1 MLQELVSRL
10 ARRDSVRPEAEVQ
23 SDLRQF
29 LLAAP
34 FELDEGNIEIAAL
47 EAPAGGGRR
56 IDIEVGS
63 TVIEVKRDLRRGR
76 VREDA
81 IEQLAAYVA
90 HRTHESG
97 RRYVGVLTDGAEW
110 LCYNLVADSLQLV
123 SSLEIDNNPDSVSK
137 LVFWLEG
144 VLATATGITP
154 NAREIEARLGAASTA
169 YAIDRATLAALY
181 AQNRE
186 LPTIKV
192 KRELWSRLLTSALG
206 SQFTDTDDLFIEH
219 TLLVNTAEIIAH
231 AVLGLPVAELG
242 AASLLSGEKFAESG
256 VHGVVEADFFD
267 WVIEVETGEH
277 FVKTL
282 ARRLMRFDWSAVR
295 EDVLKV
301 LYESV
306 IGPDTRKELGE
317 YYTPD
322 WLARAIVE
330 EVYTA
335 PLSTRALDPA
345 CGSGTFLFHCATEY
359 LNTANASGL
368 PLAATLDGLTQHVI
382 GMDLHPVAV
391 TFARVTYLLA
401 IGRDRL
407 TAPDRGEIYI
417 PVYLGDSLQWH
428 EQNLNL
434 WSHDALVIQA
444 DDGRELFGSE
454 LRFPDRL
461 LADAREFDRLVE
473 ELARRAASSTS
484 GRPPPSLASLL
495 TRFGIRPEEQATIEA
510 TFATMHRLHH
520 EGRNHIWGYYVRN
533 MARPMWL
540 AREANRVDLLIGNP
554 PWLAYRHM
562 PEEMQATFKTMSER
576 RNLWAGRELATHQ
589 DLSALFV
596 ARAVELYLR
605 VGGRVAMVLPNAAVD
620 REQYSGFRGGNYSDP
635 VGAVSLAFDGSWDL
649 RRIRPHFFPRGASV
663 VFALRTKEP
672 VPLGDETVVWSGKL
686 TSPNMEWNQAQALLD
701 QVPGVIRRV
710 GKSAKSAF
718 GARFGQGATFAPRL
732 LFLVNERPAG
742 PLGLPAGRLAVTSSR
757 SNYEDKRYK
766 DLPSVDGVVE
776 SEFVRP
782 IFSGESLLP
791 YRVVDPLR
799 AVIPCSSTGI
809 LSPREIELHSGLKSW
824 WDQAERVWEAH
835 RTSDRL
841 TLMDQLDY
849 QSKMSR
855 QLPIAPFRVIYNA
868 SGMHLSAAKVRNPR
882 AIMSKSLYWAA
893 FQEEAEADFLCAIL
907 NSSVT
912 TDMVRP
918 YMSYGKDERHID
930 KHIWQL
936 PIPNFDPLDPA
947 HQEIA
952 ALGREVSQLMQ
963 EQPVDAS
970 VHFPAARRQFR
981 RLIEES
987 SAGVRISELTYELL
1001 S

>member
-10 ARRDSVRPEAEVQ
+10 ARRDHARPEAEVQ

-34 FELDEGNIEIAAL
+34 FQLDEGNIEIAAL
-47 EAPAGGGRR
+47 ETPAGGGRR

-90 HRTHESG
+90 HRARESG

-110 LCYNLVADSLQLV
+110 LCFNLVDGALQQVSALDIDS
-123 SSLEIDNNPDSVSK
+123 SAESVGK

-154 NAREIEARLGAASTA
+154 NAREIEARLGATSTA

-181 AQNRE
+181 MQNRD

-206 SQFTDTDDLFIEH
+206 SQFTDDDDLFIEH

-231 AVLGLPVAELG
+231 AVLGLPVADLG

-267 WVIEVETGEH
+267 WVIEVNTGEH
-277 FVKTL
+277 FIKTL
-282 ARRLMRFDWSAVR
+282 ARRLLRFDWSAVR

-306 IGPDTRKELGE
+306 IGTDTRKELGE

-330 EVYTA
+330 EAYTE
-335 PLSTRALDPA
+335 PLSTRALDPS
-345 CGSGTFLFHCATEY
+345 CGSGTFLFHCASAY
-359 LNTANASGL
+359 LAKAQQAGM

-401 IGRDRL
+401 IGRERL
-407 TAPDRGEIYI
+407 TAADRGEIHI
-417 PVYLGDSLQWH
+417 PVYLGDSLQWR

-444 DDGRELFGSE
+444 EDGRELFGSE

-473 ELARRAASSTS
+473 ELARRASSS
-484 GRPPPSLASLL
+484 QAGRPPPSLTSLFA
-495 TRFGIRPEEQATIEA
+495 RFGIRPEEQEIIEA

-520 EGRNHIWGYYVRN
+520 QGRDHIWGYYVRN

-562 PEEMQATFKTMSER
+562 PEETQATFKTMSER

-596 ARAVELYLR
+596 VGRLSSICGSAAGSRWCFPTPRSIASSMQGFAMATILIRSGRSAWGLTVLGTFAAFGLISSPAVP
-605 VGGRVAMVLPNAAVD
+605 AS
-620 REQYSGFRGGNYSDP
+620 YSRGGP
-635 VGAVSLAFDGSWDL
+635 
-649 RRIRPHFFPRGASV
+649 RIRCSSGTKRSSGAGSSRV
-663 VFALRTKEP
+663 RTWNGLRPACCWSKRQARSGGSENRRSRN
-672 VPLGDETVVWSGKL
+672 LGHVLGR
-686 TSPNMEWNQAQALLD
+686 A
-701 QVPGVIRRV
+701 
-710 GKSAKSAF
+710 
-718 GARFGQGATFAPRL
+718 RL
-732 LFLVNERPAG
+732 LHR
-742 PLGLPAGRLAVTSSR
+742 
-757 SNYEDKRYK
+757 DC
-766 DLPSVDGVVE
+766 
-776 SEFVRP
+776 
-782 IFSGESLLP
+782 
-791 YRVVDPLR
+791 
-799 AVIPCSSTGI
+799 CS
-809 LSPREIELHSGLKSW
+809 W
-824 WDQAERVWEAH
+824 
-835 RTSDRL
+835 
-841 TLMDQLDY
+841 
-849 QSKMSR
+849 
-855 QLPIAPFRVIYNA
+855 
-868 SGMHLSAAKVRNPR
+868 
-882 AIMSKSLYWAA
+882 
-893 FQEEAEADFLCAIL
+893 
-907 NSSVT
+907 
-912 TDMVRP
+912 
-918 YMSYGKDERHID
+918 
-930 KHIWQL
+930 
-936 PIPNFDPLDPA
+936 
-947 HQEIA
+947 
-952 ALGREVSQLMQ
+952 
-963 EQPVDAS
+963 
-970 VHFPAARRQFR
+970 
-981 RLIEES
+981 
-987 SAGVRISELTYELL
+987 
-1001 S
+1001 

>member
-1 MLQELVSRL
+1 VLQELVSRL
-10 ARRDSVRPEAEVQ
+10 ARRDQARPEAEVQ

-34 FELDEGNIEIAAL
+34 FQLDEGNIEIAAL

-90 HRTHESG
+90 HRARESG

-110 LCYNLVADSLQLV
+110 LCFNLVDGALQQVSALDIDS
-123 SSLEIDNNPDSVSK
+123 SAESVGK

-154 NAREIEARLGAASTA
+154 NAREIEARLGATSTA

-181 AQNRE
+181 MQNRD

-206 SQFTDTDDLFIEH
+206 SQFTDDDDLFIEH

-231 AVLGLPVAELG
+231 AVLGLPVADLG

-267 WVIEVETGEH
+267 WVIEVDTGEH
-277 FVKTL
+277 FIKTL
-282 ARRLMRFDWSAVR
+282 ARRLLRFDWSAVR

-306 IGPDTRKELGE
+306 IGTDTRKELGE

-330 EVYTA
+330 EAYPE
-335 PLSTRALDPA
+335 PLSTRALDPS
-345 CGSGTFLFHCATEY
+345 CGSGTFLFHCASEY
-359 LNTANASGL
+359 LDKAQQAGM

-401 IGRDRL
+401 IGRERL
-407 TAPDRGEIYI
+407 TAADRGEIHI
-417 PVYLGDSLQWH
+417 PVYLGDSLQWR

-444 DDGRELFGSE
+444 EDGRELFGSE

-473 ELARRAASSTS
+473 ELARRASSS
-484 GRPPPSLASLL
+484 QAGRPPPSLTTLFA
-495 TRFGIRPEEQATIEA
+495 RFGIRPEEQETIEA

-520 EGRNHIWGYYVRN
+520 QGRDHIWGYYVRN

-596 ARAVELYLR
+596 VRAVELYLR
-605 VGGRVAMVLPNAAVD
+605 IGGRVAMVLPNAAVD
-620 REQYSGFRGGNYSDP
+620 REQYAGFRQGNYSDP
-635 VGAVSLAFDGSWDL
+635 VGAVSLRFDGSWDL

-663 VFALRTKEP
+663 VFARRTKDP
-672 VPLGDETVVWSGKL
+672 VQLGDETLAWSGKL
-686 TSPNMEWNQAQALLD
+686 TSPNMEWSQARLLLEQA
-701 QVPGVIRRV
+701 PGEIRRV
-710 GKSAKSAF
+710 GKSAKSEF
-718 GARFGQGATFAPRL
+718 GTRFGQGATFAPRL

-766 DLPSVDGVVE
+766 DLPSVNGVVE

-782 IFSGESLLP
+782 VYSGESLLP

-799 AVIPCSSTGI
+799 AVIPCSSTALI
-809 LSPREIELHSGLKSW
+809 SPREIELYPGLKAW

-841 TLMDQLDY
+841 TLMDQLNY
-849 QSKMSR
+849 QNKLSR
-855 QLPIAPFRVIYNA
+855 QLPVAPFRVVYNA

-893 FQEEAEADFLCAIL
+893 FHEEDEADFLCAIL
-907 NSSVT
+907 NSAVT
-912 TDMVRP
+912 TEMVRP

-936 PIPNFDPLDPA
+936 PIPSYDA
-947 HQEIA
+947 RETTHREVA
-952 ALGREVSQLMQ
+952 TLGREMAQLVQ
-963 EQPVDAS
+963 EMPVDVS
-970 VHFPAARRQFR
+970 MHFPAARRHIR
-981 RLIEES
+981 RLIED
-987 SAGVRISELTYELL
+987 SAGGARISELVYELL